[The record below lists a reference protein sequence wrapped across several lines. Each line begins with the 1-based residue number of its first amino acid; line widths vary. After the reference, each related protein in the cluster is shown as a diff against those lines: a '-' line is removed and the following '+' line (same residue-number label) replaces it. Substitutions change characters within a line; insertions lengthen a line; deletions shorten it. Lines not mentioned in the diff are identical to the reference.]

1 MAAREPGVNVAGP
14 SSRAGARR
22 LPRRD
27 RAGDAGEAGST
38 GRSIT
43 IRYHF
48 RFARTSPMSYLAF
61 LQKNW
66 ILVFTLL
73 VSGGMLLWPLI
84 TQRLHGGREINTLG
98 VTQLI
103 NSANPL
109 LLDIRE
115 TREFEGGSLPNAIHV
130 PLSQLGSRGA
140 ELAKYVS
147 RPVVAVCDRGV
158 RSRSAVGALAKL
170 GFKDI
175 FYLRGG
181 IKAWRDAGLP
191 LQRT

>member
-1 MAAREPGVNVAGP
+1 
-14 SSRAGARR
+14 
-22 LPRRD
+22 
-27 RAGDAGEAGST
+27 
-38 GRSIT
+38 
-43 IRYHF
+43 
-48 RFARTSPMSYLAF
+48 MSFVAF

-73 VSGGMLLWPLI
+73 VSGGMLLWPVV
-84 TQRLHGGREINTLG
+84 TRRLHGAREINTLA

-103 NSANPL
+103 NTRNPL

-115 TREFEGGSLPNAIHV
+115 TREFTGGSLPNAVHV
-130 PLSQLGSRGA
+130 PLSQLGSRSA
-140 ELAKYVS
+140 ELTKHVS
-147 RPVVAVCDRGV
+147 RPVVAFCDRGL
-158 RSRSAVGALAKL
+158 RSRSAVGVLAKL

-191 LQRT
+191 LQKT